1 MKEIVDFLRKETD
14 VLNVEAMAQDLAKAT
29 AMYYTAATCYAQQE
43 CIYTATLAKLAREA
57 NADTTMNAKEKE
69 LVIKGKAA
77 EQKYN
82 LTLAKGVLDGL
93 EVKIESL
100 RTLISKAKEELRLT
114 KSGETHEK
122 SDHEYRCKR
131 R

>member
-114 KSGETHEK
+114 K
-122 SDHEYRCKR
+122 
-131 R
+131 